1 MAGGGFDV
9 AAAGHVVFPEL
20 VVPPREDVGTKAVR
34 IKSKAEYQQQTGLSF
49 DGEQSAA
56 LAWNGALKRAAGRS
70 GRWSLYYLNVYNAF
84 AGGQAG
90 GFAGV
95 GSGTSVG
102 ILHHELGHALS
113 LPHWGDN
120 GAYPYKGDMHG
131 IQAPTNYKE
140 THAGPAWAFHL
151 PTRAFIPP
159 TVQSGNVGGK
169 PVGTYKVDP
178 MQGGGTGWQEPAYL
192 MNHFS
197 DYSVLQM
204 KSYMEGHV
212 VVWNST
218 LNSFASWNQ
227 TTGGYT
233 TTVSNNGVQFPTT
246 RDVQVISIMASVSG
260 SNPGI
265 NMVYPPIGPYTSG
278 LIRLFDPTVAA
289 DRTAAQAIFSPT
301 NGSDYCVR
309 VVQGGVTKTYM
320 LAASNLSTANPFDE
334 SSLITEAVN
343 LPASGG
349 AVTKIELLSTPN
361 AEDVGLPANPT
372 VLYTWA
378 PLIPEPGTFAITTD
392 GE

>member
-1 MAGGGFDV
+1 
-9 AAAGHVVFPEL
+9 
-20 VVPPREDVGTKAVR
+20 
-34 IKSKAEYQQQTGLSF
+34 
-49 DGEQSAA
+49 
-56 LAWNGALKRAAGRS
+56 
-70 GRWSLYYLNVYNAF
+70 
-84 AGGQAG
+84 
-90 GFAGV
+90 V

-113 LPHWGDN
+113 LPHWGDSA
-120 GAYPYKGDMHG
+120 AYPYKGDLYG
-131 IQAPTNYKE
+131 IQAPSNYNE

-159 TVQSGNVGGK
+159 TVQAGNAGGK

-197 DYSVLQM
+197 DYSVNQMRDYLQ
-204 KSYMEGHV
+204 SHV
-212 VVWNST
+212 VVWNAA
-218 LNSFASWNQ
+218 LNSWAQWNQ
-227 TTGGYT
+227 TAGDYT

-246 RDVQVISIMASVSG
+246 RDASVISIMASVSG

-265 NMVYPPIGPYTSG
+265 NMVYPPIGPYTAG
-278 LIRLFDPTVAA
+278 LIQLFDPTVAA
-289 DRTAAQAIFSPT
+289 DRTAAQTKFAPT
-301 NGSDYCVR
+301 SGCDYCVR

-320 LAASNLSTANPFDE
+320 LAASNLTTADPFAE
-334 SSLITEAVN
+334 SSLLTEAIN

-378 PLIPEPGTFAITTD
+378 PLMPEPTTMA
-392 GE
+392 